1 MVRCL
6 QKAKIV
12 SDQRTIKPDEG
23 AVKAELKSKAEAKV
37 KTEAKVKAEVFDKIA
52 KAVDKGPAEDVHKDK
67 AKVKK
72 YRRRVEKEI
81 QHFGRLACPIGSFL
95 PFNREVKSILAELRP
110 GLRIERGAVEKLQ
123 LACEA
128 LIENFIKS
136 RHQVRSLP
144 SLQVLAESLP
154 EDLRRTLLDPK
165 TKPPVLKGKRSIP

>member
-12 SDQRTIKPDEG
+12 SDQTIKPHKG

-52 KAVDKGPAEDVHKDK
+52 MDKGPAEDVHKD
-67 AKVKK
+67 KVKK

-81 QHFGRLACPIGSFL
+81 QHFGRLTCPMGSFK
-95 PFNREVKSILAELRP
+95 PFDRQVKSILAELRP

-144 SLQVLAESLP
+144 CLQVLAESLP